1 MNTCGVRDVDL
12 GKWGV
17 IAQVS
22 VKVRAPLSDARC
34 TRPVPQSRFTP
45 SLHTR
50 LAQHRRKFTQQ
61 L

>member
-34 TRPVPQSRFTP
+34 TRPVPQRRFTP

-50 LAQHRRKFTQQ
+50 LAQHRR
-61 L
+61 